1 MWPAVRNWNLN
12 YLTKNINGNIQF
24 RMGRKGI
31 SVFQRECD
39 ALYISATVDDFAQWV
54 NNSCQ
59 PNNPFIDYSCS
70 EWWAYA
76 SYLHM
81 PACPPLKSLIEDVPW
96 STLSPYFPKN
106 SDSTFWLGTSGSHT
120 ACHYDTYGV
129 NFVLQ
134 VLGQKRWILFPPSDT
149 QFMYPTRIPLEEST
163 VFSEVNF
170 QQVDFINF
178 PLVLNTSPTVVVLQP
193 GDVLFVPR
201 HWWHFVE
208 SIEGD
213 GSVTCAVNLW
223 LDQPS
228 LDNEERCKESLTQL
242 VCLSLMHSCKD
253 KGIFQSL
260 HVPEREL
267 ALSSNWFETLKNAF
281 RVNLHSSMSTVYNS
295 EPPAKTFKHDSM
307 DWAVPPTCDII
318 EILPELQKLN
328 ALPAADPFSIEK
340 LLRAFTDPEVIDL
353 STVASKQSASLGAP
367 VSGILLLRCKSP
379 SGQLN
384 IELSSD
390 STVGDLADKVC
401 SLTDLTRRS
410 LSLRYGYPLK
420 RLDLGAENCSK
431 LLTQV
436 PIRNGES
443 IVADS
448 IEPRSASHAIPAA
461 SSVPATQP
469 SIIRLIAPSD
479 NCCLFTSVST
489 CVENENSLRSM
500 DAPVVTNAEGV
511 QETRNLIASFV
522 QSYPET
528 FNQGILGM
536 APEAYIQNIIRPDCW
551 GGGIEV
557 SILSQIYELEINVVD
572 VLTGRIDR
580 FGEDKAY
587 QQRILLLY
595 DGIHYDPLAMSYPD
609 KGTVQT
615 IFPTSLNS
623 ILDEARNLAV
633 SVRKAGLFTDLTNCN
648 LMCSVCRTPL
658 KGQQGAQ
665 QHAAS
670 TGHTQFQERK

>member
-1 MWPAVRNWNLN
+1 AVSEEVLRLLPSTKCPLIARGIAKLWPAVRNWNLQ
-12 YLTKNINGNIQF
+12 YLIKNIDGKIQF

-31 SVFQRECD
+31 SEVQRECD
-39 ALYISATVDDFAQWV
+39 AVYVSATVEEFAQWV
-54 NNSCQ
+54 NNCCQ
-59 PNNPFIDYSCS
+59 ENNPFVDYLCS

-81 PACPPLKSLIEDVPW
+81 PACPPLTTLIEDVSW
-96 STLSPYFPKN
+96 NALSPHFPKK

-134 VLGQKRWILFPPSDT
+134 VFGQKRWILFPPSDT

-178 PLVLNTSPTVVVLQP
+178 PLVLNASPIVVVLQP
-193 GDVLFVPR
+193 GDVLFIPR

-208 SIEGD
+208 SIED
-213 GSVTCAVNLW
+213 GGPVTCAVNLW

-228 LDNEERCKESLTQL
+228 LDNDERCKESLTQL

-260 HVPEREL
+260 HFPERDL
-267 ALSSNWFETLKNAF
+267 ALSSDWFEMLKSAL
-281 RVNLHSSMSTVYNS
+281 RVNLQPSVSTVSES
-295 EPPAKTFKHDSM
+295 EPPAKKIRHDSM
-307 DWAVPPTCDII
+307 DWVVPPTCDIV
-318 EILPELQKLN
+318 EILPESQTLDG
-328 ALPAADPFSIEK
+328 LPKSDPFSTDK
-340 LLRAFTDPEVIDL
+340 LLRAFTDPEVISL
-353 STVASKQSASLGAP
+353 SAVASQPGTSLGAAT
-367 VSGILLLRCKSP
+367 SGKLVLRCRSP

-384 IELSSD
+384 IELPSD

-401 SLTDLTRRS
+401 SFTDLTRSS

-420 RLDLGAENCSK
+420 RLDLGPENCST
-431 LLTQV
+431 LLSQV
-436 PIRNGES
+436 PILNGES

-448 IEPRSASHAIPAA
+448 TEPRQANNAPSAA
-461 SSVPATQP
+461 STVPATQP

-489 CVENENSLRSM
+489 CVENGNSLRAI

-511 QETRNLIASFV
+511 QETRNLIAGFV
-522 QSYPET
+522 QSDPEN

-536 APEAYIQNIIRPDCW
+536 APEAYIKNIMRPDCW

-557 SILSQIYELEINVVD
+557 SILSKIYELEINVVD
-572 VLTGRIDR
+572 VLTGRIDK

-595 DGIHYDPLAMSYPD
+595 DGIHYDPLAMSYPN

-615 IFPTSLNS
+615 IFPTSMHSVSPISLLS
-623 ILDEARNLAV
+623 LHNLFYF
-633 SVRKAGLFTDLTNCN
+633 G
-648 LMCSVCRTPL
+648 PL
-658 KGQQGAQ
+658 K
-665 QHAAS
+665 
-670 TGHTQFQERK
+670 TMM